1 MSEVEAPEVPEVVL
15 EVVPGE
21 VPGVPEVPEVAPA
34 VPVKRPRGR
43 PRKNPELEPKPKP
56 KPRPKPKPKPRVVEP
71 EDFEEEVFDE
81 YPDPH
86 HMPDPVHF
94 LAQMIL
100 EGEAEARRRKA
111 ERYKNMLGL

>member
-1 MSEVEAPEVPEVVL
+1 MSEVL
-15 EVVPGE
+15 EVVPEE
-21 VPGVPEVPEVAPA
+21 VPEVPEVPEVATEVPEIAPEVPA
-34 VPVKRPRGR
+34 KRPRGR

-56 KPRPKPKPKPRVVEP
+56 EPKPRSKLKPKPQVVEP

>member
-1 MSEVEAPEVPEVVL
+1 MKP
-15 EVVPGE
+15 
-21 VPGVPEVPEVAPA
+21 
-34 VPVKRPRGR
+34 PRGR
-43 PRKNPELEPKPKP
+43 PRKNPEEPKPKP
-56 KPRPKPKPKPRVVEP
+56 EPKRRPRPKPKPRVVEP